1 MPIAINHVPAVNS
14 CVAFREKRPAEKV
27 IMFTSVVLLGL
38 LCAPAAALVASQ
50 RSENPAFM
58 MISGVSASTEMCLT
72 VENGAAS

>member
-1 MPIAINHVPAVNS
+1 VLLFA
-14 CVAFREKRPAEKV
+14 KRDQQKKPDV